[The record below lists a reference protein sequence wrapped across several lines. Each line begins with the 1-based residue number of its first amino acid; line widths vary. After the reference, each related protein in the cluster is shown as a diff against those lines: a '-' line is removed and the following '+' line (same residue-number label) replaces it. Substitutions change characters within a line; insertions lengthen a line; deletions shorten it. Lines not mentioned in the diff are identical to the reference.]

1 MGPLARLRWGGTGM
15 GRLKVLVLDDG
26 TVDRLVDLDCAV
38 SVGDVEVVGT
48 LRITP
53 CSALAATTAPA
64 GAGVSGDAV
73 GFGAVLRES
82 PAVLSKDS
90 CASSG
95 EAGGDAWAAQGAQ
108 MEPVEREAPVYLT
121 RTELDVLRLLAKGL
135 RNKDIAQEL
144 YISVNTVKTH
154 VASIF
159 RKLRVKNRS
168 EAVRYVWSRGVR

>member
-1 MGPLARLRWGGTGM
+1 
-15 GRLKVLVLDDG
+15 
-26 TVDRLVDLDCAV
+26 
-38 SVGDVEVVGT
+38 
-48 LRITP
+48 
-53 CSALAATTAPA
+53 
-64 GAGVSGDAV
+64 
-73 GFGAVLRES
+73 
-82 PAVLSKDS
+82 
-90 CASSG
+90 
-95 EAGGDAWAAQGAQ
+95 